1 VTQPI
6 QVPLL
11 DLKAQ
16 YATIKDEVREAIEEV
31 LESQYFILGPTVEKL
46 EYDIAAYCGVKH
58 AIGCASGSDAIHLAM
73 LALGIGPGDEVICPS
88 YTFFAT
94 GGYVTRAG
102 ATPVYA
108 EIDPI
113 TYNIDPDSVRSL
125 AKKCRNLKAIMPV
138 HLFGQCADMDAMLE
152 IGKEFG
158 VPVVEDAAQAI
169 GAKDV
174 HGKTAGSRGTIGCFS
189 FFPSKNLGA
198 YGDGGIVTTN
208 DDDLAH
214 HMRIMRVHGG
224 EPKYYH
230 KFVGLNSRLD
240 AIQAAVLRVKLR
252 HLDDWTRGRQENAA
266 FYDRAFAEAGA
277 TTSAVGFKD
286 GALPLVTPEPAREP
300 ARHIYNQYVIRVPA
314 EIRDEL
320 RAHLTNK
327 KIGTE
332 IYYPVPLHLQECFV
346 NLGYRTGDLPATEQA
361 ANETLALPIYS
372 ELADEQLRYVTDGV
386 IEFVAQRAKR
396 ETASV

>member
-1 VTQPI
+1 VTSPTP
-6 QVPLL
+6 VPLL

-16 YATIKDEVREAIEEV
+16 FATIKDEILSAINDV
-31 LESQYFILGPTVEKL
+31 VESQYFVLGPTVEQL
-46 EYDIAAYCGVKH
+46 EKEIAAYCGTKH
-58 AIGCASGSDAIHLAM
+58 AIGCASGSDAILLAM
-73 LALGIGPGDEVICPS
+73 LTLGIGPGDEVICPS

-102 ATPVYA
+102 ATPVFA
-108 EIDPI
+108 EIDPV
-113 TYNIDPDSVRSL
+113 TYNVDPDSVRAI
-125 AKKCRNLKAIMPV
+125 AKKCKNLKAIMPV

-152 IGKEFG
+152 IGKELG

-169 GAKDV
+169 GAKNAT
-174 HGKTAGSRGTIGCFS
+174 GAAAGSRGTIGCFS

-230 KFVGLNSRLD
+230 KYVGLNSRLD

-252 HLDDWTRGRQENAA
+252 YLDNWTRGRQENAA

-277 TTSAVGFKD
+277 TTSAG
-286 GALPLVTPEPAREP
+286 
-300 ARHIYNQYVIRVPA
+300 
-314 EIRDEL
+314 
-320 RAHLTNK
+320 
-327 KIGTE
+327 
-332 IYYPVPLHLQECFV
+332 
-346 NLGYRTGDLPATEQA
+346 
-361 ANETLALPIYS
+361 
-372 ELADEQLRYVTDGV
+372 
-386 IEFVAQRAKR
+386 
-396 ETASV
+396 